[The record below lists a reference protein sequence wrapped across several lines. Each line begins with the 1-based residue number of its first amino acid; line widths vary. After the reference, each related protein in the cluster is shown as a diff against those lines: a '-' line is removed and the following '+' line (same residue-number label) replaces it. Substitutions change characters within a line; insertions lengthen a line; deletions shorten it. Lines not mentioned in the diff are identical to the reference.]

1 MREVGDRVE
10 LAEIV
15 RARGRL
21 HDEGE
26 PGPVQDLRS
35 LHCVPPGAAHLP
47 EAVVTI
53 GIESIEREREPPR
66 SGLRET
72 RRQILRNAHAVG
84 ADDDPEFTLRR
95 APDDLEDVAPQERLA
110 ARQDREAFRRERG
123 DFVDD
128 PEAFLGAELAPIG
141 EVLGADQRRAAGVEV
156 AVLAGEV
163 AAVGQVPGDDVRPG
177 EPFDCAQG
185 WPPLLGDLSVE
196 GQDGGLVFGW
206 GIFIGARGSG
216 LGLSAEARSAKADAS
231 HAEEVA
237 GRVEDLLVH
246 FEGPSL
252 SGESLDACPR
262 HGADELG
269 NVREPRFGSGSP
281 ADRDWLS
288 GVSSTFECS
297 FLGRH
302 HRGERARTRAARLR

>member
-21 HDEGE
+21 HDEGQ
-26 PGPVQDLRS
+26 PGPVEDLRS
-35 LHCVPPGAAHLP
+35 LHRVPPGATHLP

-53 GIESIEREREPPR
+53 GIESIEGKGQSPC
-66 SGLRET
+66 SGLR
-72 RRQILRNAHAVG
+72 QALRHVLRDAHAVG

-110 ARQDREAFRRERG
+110 ARQDRQAFRRERG

-141 EVLGADQRRAAGVEV
+141 EVLRADQRRAAGVEI

-163 AAVGQVPGDDVRPG
+163 AAVGEVPGDDVGPG
-177 EPFDCAQG
+177 EPFDSAQG
-185 WPPLLGDLSVE
+185 RRARVRMSM
-196 GQDGGLVFGW
+196 
-206 GIFIGARGSG
+206 FISR
-216 LGLSAEARSAKADAS
+216 AS

-246 FEGPSL
+246 FQGPPL
-252 SGESLDACPR
+252 AGESLDAGPR

-269 NVREPRFGSGSP
+269 NVREPRFGGGSP
-281 ADRDWLS
+281 PDRDRLAGLDRRCVLLRCPESSRGTGTPRWTRSTRPLLS
-288 GVSSTFECS
+288 SPGPIRTPSDWTTCVSYALVSIAIS
-297 FLGRH
+297 
-302 HRGERARTRAARLR
+302 

>member
-26 PGPVQDLRS
+26 PGPVEDLRS
-35 LHCVPPGAAHLP
+35 LHRVSPGATHLP

-53 GIESIEREREPPR
+53 GIESIEGKGQSPC
-66 SGLRET
+66 SGLRQAP
-72 RRQILRNAHAVG
+72 RQVLRDAHAVG
-84 ADDDPEFTLRR
+84 ADDDPQSTLRR

-110 ARQDREAFRRERG
+110 ARQDRQAFRRERG

-141 EVLGADQRRAAGVEV
+141 EVLRADQRRAAGVEI

-163 AAVGQVPGDDVRPG
+163 AAVGEVPGDDVGPG
-177 EPFDCAQG
+177 ELDSRHR
-185 WPPLLGDLSVE
+185 GDLDR
-196 GQDGGLVFGW
+196 Q
-206 GIFIGARGSG
+206 ART
-216 LGLSAEARSAKADAS
+216 RCS
-231 HAEEVA
+231 HAEELA

-246 FEGPSL
+246 FQGPSL
-252 SGESLDACPR
+252 AGESLDAGPR

-269 NVREPRFGSGSP
+269 NVREPGFGGGSP
-281 ADRDWLS
+281 PDGDRLRS
-288 GVSSTFECS
+288 LAALRVFGRPESSRRTGS
-297 FLGRH
+297 R
-302 HRGERARTRAARLR
+302 RRTRPRSADALAVALGTDPHAE